1 MRESAIVL
9 CGGRSTRLGRDKAAL
24 AFGEETLLAR
34 VVRLVGEAADE
45 VLVVAREGQVL
56 PEPRGAHAA
65 ATAAAQAA
73 PPAEPYSRARIVR
86 DAADGLG
93 PLAGIAAGLAA
104 IRGERA
110 LVVACDMPLLR
121 PALARR
127 MLQLARDAA
136 ALVPVLDGYPVPT
149 CAVYARG
156 AAARARE
163 LVAAREL
170 RPRVFLESIGAR
182 YVPADELRDADPE
195 LESFLDCDTEHEYQA
210 ALRAAGL
217 VGSG

>member
-1 MRESAIVL
+1 MGESAIVL

-24 AFGEETLLAR
+24 AFGPESLLAR
-34 VVRLVGEAADE
+34 VVRLVGEVAHDV
-45 VLVVAREGQVL
+45 VLVAREGQVL
-56 PEPRGAHAA
+56 PEQRGAHDTVSAGA
-65 ATAAAQAA
+65 REPL
-73 PPAEPYSRARIVR
+73 PPATEPRVVH
-86 DAADGLG
+86 DAAEGLG

-127 MLQLARDAA
+127 LLHLAGDAT
-136 ALVPVLDGYPVPT
+136 ALVPVVEGYPVPT
-149 CAVYARG
+149 CAVYARST
-156 AAARARE
+156 AARAAE

-182 YVPADELRDADPE
+182 FVPADELRDSDPE
-195 LESFLDCDTEHEYQA
+195 LESFFDCDTEDDYQA

-217 VGSG
+217 AGSGH